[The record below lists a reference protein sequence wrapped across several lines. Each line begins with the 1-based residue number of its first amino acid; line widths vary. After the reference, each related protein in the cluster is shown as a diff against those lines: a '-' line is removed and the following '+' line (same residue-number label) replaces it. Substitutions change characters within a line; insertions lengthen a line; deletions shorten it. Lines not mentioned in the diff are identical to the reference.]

1 MKVCVKRIIS
11 SLMVISMVSGISACK
26 KDNGRA
32 ILNAAETLGIAVTK
46 RDTRGIESLSAGSV
60 DDLVALISFSSSS
73 SDDDLKIKQKI
84 ASTLTYQ
91 VDADSLDINDGTV
104 DIEFSYV
111 DYEVV
116 LSGDT
121 IFQSMEELEEAMDL
135 CEDRIDSDITF
146 EFEVEDDKVFFTNL
160 DEISELFPYSTEEFD
175 ITVDY
180 PSMVGGITFFGE
192 GYDEGANEYT
202 DVYSI
207 SCSMEVLPEYQ
218 YIPWQYSYTIDR
230 DGTNVT
236 TSAIV
241 SWNDQG
247 TLDVNLN
254 SVTRLAEGTYTV
266 TFYSVDSQVLGSA
279 EVYVRDTVEVSYNP
293 AQPIIPDSENPTID
307 TRVDFICPADSS
319 IQLPDTDIMVSLP
332 DGVVCQDQDAF
343 MNSGCPFTEY
353 ADSTLFFATDG
364 SVSVV
369 AFKVP
374 FADYYTLEAETYQRD
389 IADSIDD
396 TRGDTEFTSISVW
409 NMEIDGRPCDAID
422 VVGLTED
429 QEIRYD
435 LFLVGDG
442 DTSYI
447 VVFYYVD
454 EFSRVEEL
462 ISQFSLV

>member
-1 MKVCVKRIIS
+1 MKGYVKKVVSTI
-11 SLMVISMVSGISACK
+11 MVISMLTGFASCK
-26 KDNGRA
+26 KDNSR
-32 ILNAAETLGIAVTK
+32 IVLNAASSLGIAVTK
-46 RDTRGIESLSAGSV
+46 RDIKGLESLSSEPV
-60 DDLVALISFSSSS
+60 DDLTDIISFSSSLS
-73 SDDDLKIKQKI
+73 EDDLKIKQKI
-84 ASTLTYQ
+84 ASTLTYT
-91 VDADSLDINDGTV
+91 VDEDSLDMNDGTV

-111 DYEVV
+111 DYEAVF
-116 LSGDT
+116 SQDT
-121 IFQSMEELEEAMDL
+121 LFLSMEDLESAMDL
-135 CEDRIDSDITF
+135 CEDRISKVLTF
-146 EFEVEDDKVFFTNL
+146 EFEVDGSKVIFTDL
-160 DEISELFPYSTEEFD
+160 DSISELFPYSDEEFD

-180 PSMVGGITFFGE
+180 PGMVGGITFFGD
-192 GYDEGANEYT
+192 GYDESANEYT

-218 YIPWQYSYTIDR
+218 DIPWQYSYTIDR

-279 EVYVRDTVEVSYNP
+279 EVYVRDTIEVTYDPTQS
-293 AQPIIPDSENPTID
+293 IIPDSPNPTID
-307 TRVDFICPADSS
+307 TSVDYIVPEDGN

-422 VVGLTED
+422 VVGVTED